1 MADNTAS
8 LVVALSAQLS
18 KFEKDMKQAGI
29 MADQATN
36 DIEKKFSSMSPKIST
51 SFFGNFFADLASQA
65 VKGAVEGV
73 KDLVERFKEL
83 QKVSEYTALSM
94 QWVYGLQAAGAKA
107 GAAFGDINTALKS
120 IAFQVDEMQRGGD
133 NALKTLLDANPQF
146 MKGVS
151 RDTLDAAQA
160 LRIVSNIISEAK
172 NNIQAVDIAKNLGL
186 PESTVAL
193 LQKGGDA
200 VEKLANDAARAA
212 PDLAKI
218 AEQSKL
224 LAEALDVMGQKAK
237 EGAIAGLFIYLNY
250 LASTYRTILEAILPL
265 LDAINGK
272 AGDLARSGIE
282 ALKGAEARIAAAQR
296 GDATFA
302 DRWGALGQKGATA
315 TTGGGTATDPFARKT
330 AAAETASA
338 YERETNAINKQIA
351 TMQAENATLGESA
364 HAQEEY
370 RVQLILSEKAAQDEK
385 EFTQALNDEIAV
397 TAERAATA
405 KQALAEH
412 TFALQRLNSASQ
424 QVGSALSTAFADAIV
439 EGKSLNDVMQSLI
452 KTLEKAAINAL
463 VMNLFTPGAGGSLSP
478 VLSSLGIGHA
488 AGGADNWRGG
498 PLLVGEKGPEL
509 VNLPRGSQVI
519 PNDVARS
526 MGSGGS
532 IVYSPAIDARGA
544 SVEAV
549 ARLAAIMEADRASF
563 ASRTVTTIQLAR
575 RGRVPG
581 L

>member
-8 LVVALSAQLS
+8 LVVALSAQLT
-18 KFEKDMKQAGI
+18 KFEKDMRAAGI
-29 MADQATN
+29 MADKATKE
-36 DIEKKFSSMSPKIST
+36 IEDKFSKMTPSINA
-51 SFFGNFFADLASQA
+51 SFFGNLFSTLADKAIS
-65 VKGAVEGV
+65 GAVQAV
-73 KDLVERFKEL
+73 KDLVDRFKEL
-83 QKVSEYTALSM
+83 QAVSKYTELSLN
-94 QWVYGLQAAGAKA
+94 WLYGLQQAGTKA
-107 GAAFGDINTALKS
+107 GASVGDINTAVKAL
-120 IAFQVDEMQRGGD
+120 AFSLDEMKRGGD
-133 NALKTLLDANPQF
+133 NALKTLLDANPQLL
-146 MKGVS
+146 KGAN
-151 RDTLDAAQA
+151 RDALTLTQTLGIVQDALKGAA
-160 LRIVSNIISEAK
+160 NT
-172 NNIQAVDIAKNLGL
+172 IQAVDIAKNLGI
-186 PESTVAL
+186 PESVVEGWR
-193 LQKGGDA
+193 QGGAA
-200 VEKLANDAARAA
+200 VKQIADEAARGA
-212 PDLAKI
+212 PNLAVL

-224 LAEALDVMGQKAK
+224 LGQIW
-237 EGAIAGLFIYLNY
+237 ENIA
-250 LASTYRTILEAILPL
+250 AILKQDLLREFFAYALIAVTDLKAVMETLLPL
-265 LDAINGK
+265 FEKIGLGVRATASIGELT
-272 AGDLARSGIE
+272 AAQ
-282 ALKGAEARIAAAQR
+282 ARIQAAQA
-296 GDATFA
+296 GKPAAGEVATQRIA
-302 DRWGALGQKGATA
+302 I
-315 TTGGGTATDPFARKT
+315 TGGTTVDPFAHKAT
-330 AAAETASA
+330 GETASA

-351 TMQAENATLGESA
+351 VMQAENATLGESA

-370 RVQLILSEKAAQDEK
+370 RVQLVLSEKAAQDGK

-412 TFALQRLNSASQ
+412 TLSLQRLNSASQ

-439 EGKSLNDVMQSLI
+439 EGKSLNDVMTSLI

-478 VLSSLGIGHA
+478 VLGSLGIGHA

-498 PLLVGEKGPEL
+498 MMLVGEQGPEL

-526 MGSGGS
+526 MSGAGGA

-549 ARLAAIMEADRASF
+549 ARLAQIMEADRATF
-563 ASRTVTTIQLAR
+563 ASRTVATIQSAR

>member
-8 LVVALSAQLS
+8 LVVALSAQLT
-18 KFEKDMKQAGI
+18 KFEKDMRSAGI
-29 MADQATN
+29 MAEKATK
-36 DIEKKFSSMSPKIST
+36 DIEDKFSKIQPSINA
-51 SFFGNFFADLASQA
+51 SFFGNLFSTLTDKALS
-65 VKGAVEGV
+65 GAVEAV
-73 KDLVERFKEL
+73 KALVDRFKEL
-83 QKVSEYTALSM
+83 QAVSKYTELSL
-94 QWVYGLQAAGAKA
+94 QWLYGLQQAGQKA
-107 GAAFGDINTALKS
+107 GSTFGDINIAVKA
-120 IAFQVDEMQRGGD
+120 IAFSLDEMKRGGD
-133 NALKTLLDANPQF
+133 NALKTLLDANPQLL
-146 MKGVS
+146 KGAN
-151 RDTLDAAQA
+151 RDALTLAQTLGIIQDALAGA
-160 LRIVSNIISEAK
+160 RNT
-172 NNIQAVDIAKNLGL
+172 IQAVDIAKNLGI
-186 PESTVAL
+186 PESVVEGWR
-193 LQKGGDA
+193 QGGAA
-200 VEKLANDAARAA
+200 VKQIADEAARGA
-212 PDLAKI
+212 PNLAI
-218 AEQSKL
+218 LAEQSKL
-224 LAEALDVMGQKAK
+224 LGVIWESITKSAKDSLLSGFFAQIITDVQLLKSVM
-237 EGAIAGLFIYLNY
+237 ESL
-250 LASTYRTILEAILPL
+250 LPL
-265 LDAINGK
+265 FEKIGLGARALGSIEELKAAETAIQAARAGK
-272 AGDLARSGIE
+272 PAGADVAQT
-282 ALKGAEARIAAAQR
+282 RIAI
-296 GDATFA
+296 
-302 DRWGALGQKGATA
+302 
-315 TTGGGTATDPFARKT
+315 TGGTTVDPFARKT
-330 AAAETASA
+330 AAAGETASA

-370 RVQLILSEKAAQDEK
+370 RVQLILSEKAAQDGK
-385 EFTQALNDEIAV
+385 QFTQALNDEIAV

-498 PLLVGEKGPEL
+498 PLVVGERGPEL

-519 PNDVARS
+519 PNDVARN
-526 MGSGGS
+526 MAAGGGV
-532 IVYSPAIDARGA
+532 ITYAPAIDARGA

-549 ARLAAIMEADRASF
+549 ARLAQIMEADRASF
-563 ASRTVTTIQLAR
+563 ASRTVATIQMAR